1 MPMLKTHVRPSG
13 DLRNSYPQMMDM
25 LKEQDHIILT
35 RNGKGEAVL
44 IGIDM
49 YAQFEEFLYEQYVAK
64 KLAEAEAMAS
74 DPQTKWLS
82 HEEFW
87 ARYEDKIY

>member
-1 MPMLKTHVRPSG
+1 MLRTHVYPSG
-13 DLRNSYPQMMDM
+13 DLRNNYPQMMEL

-35 RNGKGEAVL
+35 RNGRGEAVL
-44 IGIDM
+44 IGIDA
-49 YAQFEEFLYEQYVAK
+49 YKKYEDFVHEQYIAR
-64 KLAEAEAMAS
+64 KLAEAEAMAA

-87 ARYEDKIY
+87 ARYEGQMK